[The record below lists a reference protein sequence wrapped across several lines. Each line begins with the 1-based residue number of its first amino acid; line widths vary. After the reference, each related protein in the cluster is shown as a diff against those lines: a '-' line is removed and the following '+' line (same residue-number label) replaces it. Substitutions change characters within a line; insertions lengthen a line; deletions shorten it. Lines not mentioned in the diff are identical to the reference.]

1 MASSSGSVAS
11 VDRTNRFHVKGLRW
25 WIAALLMGVTI
36 VNYLDRTCL
45 AVSGPVLKKQ
55 LSIDEVHF
63 SWIVAAFQI
72 TYAVMQPLSG
82 RIIDWLNLR
91 VGMALALG
99 WWSVA
104 QILTVFARGALGFA
118 GFRALLGIGEAGNF
132 PGASKA
138 VSQWFRPRERTVATG
153 IFNMGAGFGQMLAT
167 PLVAALITAYDWQT
181 AFAATGAI
189 GLAWTAIWL
198 LFYRSPETHP
208 WMSPKELDSIRAGQ
222 NEVVID
228 RAENSDAVWGLV
240 LRQRNFW
247 GLAIARFLSEPA
259 WQFFTYWIPFYLAT
273 ERHMNLKAIGSWS
286 WVPFLA
292 ADFGSLF
299 GGILS
304 PLFIGLGC
312 SVMTARKSA
321 ATTCG
326 VLMMGAVFIGRA
338 PTAHWAIFF
347 FCIAAFAHQA
357 MSATLLTLPAD
368 LFPDRA
374 VATANGLSG
383 TMGMIGGTLF
393 TLVVGE
399 VAMRIGYRPLF
410 VAIAFFDI
418 AGATLLWALLREAQ
432 PAQRARA

>member
-1 MASSSGSVAS
+1 MTPQSGSVAS
-11 VDRTNRFHVKGLRW
+11 VERTTRFHLKGLRW
-25 WIAALLMGVTI
+25 WIALLLMGVTI

-45 AVSGPVLKKQ
+45 SVAAPVLKTQ
-55 LSIDEVHF
+55 LSINEVQY
-63 SWIVAAFQI
+63 SYIVSAFLVS
-72 TYAVMQPLSG
+72 YAVMQPISG

-91 VGMALALG
+91 VGMAIALG

-104 QILTVFARGALGFA
+104 QILTALVRGPFGFQA
-118 GFRALLGIGEAGNF
+118 FRAVLAMGEAANF

-153 IFNMGAGFGQMLAT
+153 ILNMGAGFGSMLAV
-167 PLVAALITAYDWQT
+167 PLVAALIINYGWQS

-189 GLAWTAIWL
+189 GLVWVVIWL

-208 WMSPKELDSIRAGQ
+208 WMSPQELAYIRTGEGEIAIEPTKDTEG
-222 NEVVID
+222 
-228 RAENSDAVWGLV
+228 VWGLV
-240 LRQRNFW
+240 LRQKNFW
-247 GLAIARFLSEPA
+247 ALALARFLSEPA
-259 WQFFTYWIPFYLAT
+259 WQFFTYWIPSYLAS
-273 ERHMNLKAIGSWS
+273 ERHQNMKAIGSWS
-286 WVPFLA
+286 WLPFLV

-299 GGILS
+299 GGVLS
-304 PLFIGLGC
+304 PFFIRRGS
-312 SVMTARKSA
+312 SVMRSRKLA

-326 VLMMGAVFIGRA
+326 VLMIFAIFIGRA

-383 TMGMIGGTLF
+383 TVGIIGGTLF
-393 TLVVGE
+393 TIVVGQ
-399 VAMRIGYRPLF
+399 VAMTIGYSPLF
-410 VAIAFFDI
+410 VAIAFFDLI
-418 AGATLLWALLREAQ
+418 GASILWALLRESKVDGATG
-432 PAQRARA
+432 